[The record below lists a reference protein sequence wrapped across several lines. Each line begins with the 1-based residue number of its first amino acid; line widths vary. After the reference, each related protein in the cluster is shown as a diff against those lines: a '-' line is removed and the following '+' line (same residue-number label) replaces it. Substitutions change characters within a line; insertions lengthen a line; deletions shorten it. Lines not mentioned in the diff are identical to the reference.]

1 MRHCVVNKLVIGG
14 NAPVRLMGVINCS
27 PESFYA
33 NSYIPIDFVHKTAVG
48 MVEQGAEI
56 IDIGAR
62 STAPNTQAISG
73 STEGERID
81 AALRELDG
89 SGITVSVD
97 TMNPWVLDICLKHE
111 IHAVND
117 IDAALRELDGSGIT
131 VSVDTMNPWVLDI
144 CLKHEIHAVNDISGL
159 TSGVY
164 AQQLAQSGLPAFLM
178 ASNQQPGDAVGLD
191 ATLATLSRVVDRCE
205 IAGIKN
211 YVLDPGIGIWTP
223 FRSVGD
229 DWTLCRHFS
238 DFKKFERPLLAA
250 VSRKTFIGD
259 LLNREPDDRL
269 AGTLAVT
276 LMLLISGVSVV
287 RTHDVAQTRDVIR
300 VYERMV
306 KGQ

>member
-14 NAPVRLMGVINCS
+14 DAPVRLMGVINCS

-73 STEGERID
+73 STEGER
-81 AALRELDG
+81 
-89 SGITVSVD
+89 
-97 TMNPWVLDICLKHE
+97 M
-111 IHAVND
+111 
-117 IDAALRELDGSGIT
+117 DAALRELDGSGIT

-223 FRSVGD
+223 FRSVDD